1 MARSIDL
8 DIALIDLLR
17 QIRQPTTR
25 GRKRAIGQLLIL
37 IPKLPGIR
45 HDSHPD
51 YLEALNTVLK
61 YVQDRI
67 ELFRCD
73 LEATPPDEVRC
84 RFVAWVNGQLKY
96 RILDLYRRKREPL
109 NVLSLDAP
117 LSSDRPE
124 LTLGDFAVTAV
135 GTETGASLRLDGIE
149 ALIEQQ
155 QRRTVQRQGL
165 LVELYIERDPEG
177 RLSGCRGTK
186 EPQLNCQFLARSI
199 LLQTRGDRVGRQAA
213 EKKVTWRAI
222 AQQLQTNEQTVHSH
236 WKRRCHPMLQL
247 IAQEICADPAQFAK
261 LLGLEIGASCP
272 VGEDH
277 R

>member
-1 MARSIDL
+1 MARSVDPDL
-8 DIALIDLLR
+8 ALITLLR
-17 QIRQPTTR
+17 QVRQPTAR
-25 GRKRAIGQLLIL
+25 GRKRAIGQLLAL

-45 HDSHPD
+45 RDSHPD

-73 LEATPPDEVRC
+73 LDETPPDEVRC

-117 LSSDRPE
+117 LSRDRPE
-124 LTLGDFAVTAV
+124 LTLADCVVVPA
-135 GTETGASLRLDGIE
+135 GTETGDSLRLDGIE
-149 ALIEQQ
+149 ALIDQQ
-155 QRRTVQRQGL
+155 QRRIVQRQGL

-177 RLSGCRGTK
+177 RLSGCRGIK
-186 EPQLNCQFLARSI
+186 EPQLNCQVLARSI
-199 LLQTRGDRVGRQAA
+199 LLQTRGDRVERQAA

-272 VGEDH
+272 VGEDP